1 MGGLGIRLEDRIALF
16 SVSGH
21 SISGSVSI
29 IDHEKTFRDLG
40 SGFVMNRKAFTLI
53 ELLVVVAIIGIL
65 AAVGVVA
72 YNGYTEAAKKKTM
85 QHIHSSTVKIIASE
99 LMKCQLGETH
109 FFKTSKYGGKI
120 SNSCGS
126 SPEWRAGT
134 ARNGAYN
141 SIAFKNPWKTTDF
154 TILENTTAP
163 RFEKGRVIVSSS
175 GNEVSVRSCWAD
187 GCDSSNRKLD
197 IIVTD

>member
-1 MGGLGIRLEDRIALF
+1 MKQK
-16 SVSGH
+16 S
-21 SISGSVSI
+21 
-29 IDHEKTFRDLG
+29 
-40 SGFVMNRKAFTLI
+40 FTLI

-65 AAVGVVA
+65 AAVGV
-72 YNGYTEAAKKKTM
+72 NTFSGFQEKTKIAVM
-85 QHIHSSTVKIIASE
+85 KTHHDNVVKIITSE

-109 FFKTSKYGGKI
+109 FFSTSKYGGNYKVQ
-120 SNSCGS
+120 CGTT
-126 SPEWRAGT
+126 PEWRAAS

-141 SIAFKNPWKTTDF
+141 SIAFKNPWKPSEF
-154 TILENTTAP
+154 TIKEVTTKP
-163 RFEKGRVIVSSS
+163 YFEKGKVIVSSS

>member
-1 MGGLGIRLEDRIALF
+1 MIF
-16 SVSGH
+16 NK
-21 SISGSVSI
+21 
-29 IDHEKTFRDLG
+29 KT
-40 SGFVMNRKAFTLI
+40 NYQAFTLI

-65 AAVGVVA
+65 AAVGV
-72 YNGYTEAAKKKTM
+72 NTFTGFQEKAKIAVMKT
-85 QHIHSSTVKIIASE
+85 HHDNVVKIITSE

-109 FFKTSKYGGKI
+109 FFSTSKYGGNYKVQ
-120 SNSCGS
+120 CGTT
-126 SPEWRAGT
+126 PEWRAAS

-141 SIAFKNPWKTTDF
+141 SIAFKNPWKTSEF
-154 TILENTTAP
+154 TIWEVTTKP
-163 RFEKGRVIVSSS
+163 YFEKGKVIVSSS

>member
-1 MGGLGIRLEDRIALF
+1 MFGEM
-16 SVSGH
+16 
-21 SISGSVSI
+21 
-29 IDHEKTFRDLG
+29 KQ
-40 SGFVMNRKAFTLI
+40 KAFTLM
-53 ELLVVVAIIGIL
+53 ELMIVIVIIGIL
-65 AAVGVVA
+65 STVGMVMFGGQSDKAKIAVM
-72 YNGYTEAAKKKTM
+72 KT
-85 QHIHSSTVKIIASE
+85 HHDNVVKIITSE

-126 SPEWRAGT
+126 TPEWRAGT

-141 SIAFKNPWKTTDF
+141 SIAFKNPWKTSEF
-154 TILENTTAP
+154 TIVENTTAP
-163 RFEKGRVIVSSS
+163 RFEKGKVIVSSS

>member
-1 MGGLGIRLEDRIALF
+1 MSNHR
-16 SVSGH
+16 
-21 SISGSVSI
+21 
-29 IDHEKTFRDLG
+29 
-40 SGFVMNRKAFTLI
+40 AFTLI

-72 YNGYTEAAKKKTM
+72 YNGYTESAKKKAM
-85 QHIHSSTVKIIASE
+85 QHIHSSTVKIIGSE

-109 FFKTSKYGGKI
+109 IFSTNKYGGNYKVQ
-120 SNSCGS
+120 CGTT
-126 SPEWRAGT
+126 PEWRAAS

-154 TILENTTAP
+154 TIVENTTAP
-163 RFEKGRVIVSSS
+163 RFEKGKVIVSSS

-197 IIVTD
+197 TIVTD

>member
-1 MGGLGIRLEDRIALF
+1 MKPPYLQKITI
-16 SVSGH
+16 VKN
-21 SISGSVSI
+21 
-29 IDHEKTFRDLG
+29 KTK
-40 SGFVMNRKAFTLI
+40 RKAFTLI

-72 YNGYTEAAKKKTM
+72 YNGYTESAKKKTM
-85 QHIHSSTVKIIASE
+85 QHIHSSTVKIISSE

-109 FFKTSKYGGKI
+109 FFPTSKYGGKI

-154 TILENTTAP
+154 TIVENTTAP
-163 RFEKGRVIVSSS
+163 RFEKGKVIVSSS

>member
-1 MGGLGIRLEDRIALF
+1 MKRNG
-16 SVSGH
+16 
-21 SISGSVSI
+21 
-29 IDHEKTFRDLG
+29 
-40 SGFVMNRKAFTLI
+40 FTLI

-65 AAVGVVA
+65 SAVGVVA

-85 QHIHSSTVKIIASE
+85 QHIHSSTVHIIAAE

-109 FFKTSKYGGKI
+109 FFKTSKYGGKV

-126 SPEWRAGT
+126 TPEWRAGT

-141 SIAFKNPWKTTDF
+141 SIAFKNPWKTSEF
-154 TILENTTAP
+154 TIWEVTG
-163 RFEKGRVIVSSS
+163 REGYFEKGKSIITSS
-175 GNEVSVRSCWAD
+175 GNTVSLRSCWAD

-197 IIVTD
+197 TIVAD

>member
-1 MGGLGIRLEDRIALF
+1 MKQK
-16 SVSGH
+16 S
-21 SISGSVSI
+21 
-29 IDHEKTFRDLG
+29 
-40 SGFVMNRKAFTLI
+40 FTLI

-65 AAVGVVA
+65 AAVGV
-72 YNGYTEAAKKKTM
+72 NTFSGFQEKTKIAVM
-85 QHIHSSTVKIIASE
+85 KTHHDNVVKIITSE

-109 FFKTSKYGGKI
+109 FFSTSKYGGNYKVQ
-120 SNSCGS
+120 CGTT
-126 SPEWRAGT
+126 PEWRAAS

-141 SIAFKNPWKTTDF
+141 SIAFKNPWKTSEF
-154 TILENTTAP
+154 TIWEVTTKP
-163 RFEKGRVIVSSS
+163 YFEKGKVIVSSS

>member
-1 MGGLGIRLEDRIALF
+1 
-16 SVSGH
+16 
-21 SISGSVSI
+21 
-29 IDHEKTFRDLG
+29 
-40 SGFVMNRKAFTLI
+40 MNRRAFTLI

-72 YNGYTEAAKKKTM
+72 YNGYTESAKKKTM
-85 QHIHSSTVKIIASE
+85 QHIHSSTVKIIGSE

-109 FFKTSKYGGKI
+109 FFPTSKYGGKI

-141 SIAFKNPWKTTDF
+141 SIAFKNPWKPSEF
-154 TILENTTAP
+154 TIKEVTTKP
-163 RFEKGRVIVSSS
+163 YFEKGKVIVSSS

-197 IIVTD
+197 TIVTD

>member
-1 MGGLGIRLEDRIALF
+1 M
-16 SVSGH
+16 V
-21 SISGSVSI
+21 
-29 IDHEKTFRDLG
+29 T
-40 SGFVMNRKAFTLI
+40 RKFLAFTLI

-109 FFKTSKYGGKI
+109 FFKTSKYGGKL

-141 SIAFKNPWKTTDF
+141 SIAFKNPWDISKF
-154 TILENTTAP
+154 TIWENTTAP
-163 RFEKGRVIVSSS
+163 YFEKGKSIVSSS

-187 GCDSSNRKLD
+187 GCDSSNRKLN
-197 IIVTD
+197 IIIAE